1 LSWNFLEY
9 IWNYHFYQDGSIEV
23 EVRLTGILSVYVSAD
38 KEPIPFGTLVAP
50 NINAHLHQHLFNL
63 RIDPMIDGLENT
75 VIESDI
81 CPVDEPTGSAA
92 NFAGN
97 GFYVQ
102 ETPISNET
110 GRPYDFA
117 KERRWHIVNRSK
129 MHYAS
134 NKPVGYSLGLKSSA
148 TPLMAKPDSWT
159 GTRAGLLSNTLW
171 VVKDVEDEEN
181 GCGSVRMWPAGKY
194 VAQSREESVDSVKV
208 WVKNAQAVEDED
220 LLVFATFG
228 TTHVPRP
235 EDWPVYALFFFYH
248 SIIDLITFKFHR
260 MPAETLIVSFKPNSF
275 FTANPSMDVLGSND
289 SFSALAFKDTNAI
302 VSGPNREQGETSC
315 CHTTSDP

>member
-1 LSWNFLEY
+1 MVCTLANYGKFLSWLVVHFVADLELLEY

-23 EVRLTGILSVYVSAD
+23 EIRLTGILSVYVSAD
-38 KEPIPFGTLVAP
+38 KEPTPFGTIVAP

-102 ETPISNET
+102 ETPISKET

-117 KERRWHIVNRSK
+117 KERRWRIVNRSK

-134 NKPVGYSLGLKSSA
+134 GKPVGYSLGLKSSA

-171 VVKDVEDEEN
+171 VVKDAEDEEN

-194 VAQSREESVDSVKV
+194 VAQTREESVDSVKV
-208 WVKNAQAVEDED
+208 WVKNSQAVEDED
-220 LLVFATFG
+220 LLVFVTFG

-235 EDWPVYALFFFYH
+235 EDWPVYAFFSLSQHYQ
-248 SIIDLITFKFHR
+248 IDNI
-260 MPAETLIVSFKPNSF
+260 
-275 FTANPSMDVLGSND
+275 
-289 SFSALAFKDTNAI
+289 
-302 VSGPNREQGETSC
+302 
-315 CHTTSDP
+315 